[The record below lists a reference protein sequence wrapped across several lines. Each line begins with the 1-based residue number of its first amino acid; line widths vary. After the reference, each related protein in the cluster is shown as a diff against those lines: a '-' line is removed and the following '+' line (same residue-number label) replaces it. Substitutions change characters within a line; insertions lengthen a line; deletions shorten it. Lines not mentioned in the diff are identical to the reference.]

1 MSANVETKQEYFV
14 RVITLSRFKLLLCRA
29 VPLAKDLGSPM
40 KKEEMVY
47 CLNKAKDL
55 NFLKGSSIVSNKVTP
70 ANNGDFKI
78 ISAFITYQE
87 FRTLHV
93 HVWLHWSDIEYGYN
107 EPKIEYQM
115 SEKDEEG
122 PEGGVRER
130 VGDSSIGMAT

>member
-1 MSANVETKQEYFV
+1 MA
-14 RVITLSRFKLLLCRA
+14 
-29 VPLAKDLGSPM
+29 
-40 KKEEMVY
+40 Y

-93 HVWLHWSDIEYGYN
+93 HVWLHWSDIGYGNN
-107 EPKIEYQM
+107 EPRIKYLKG
-115 SEKDEEG
+115 EKEEDS
-122 PEGGVRER
+122 PGGGRRER
-130 VGDSSIGMAT
+130 VISS